1 MARQAL
7 LLVALR
13 AEILLN
19 AARDLLVLAP
29 FVGEYL
35 LGTIAPESA
44 SWAAS
49 FVPLVLLYGGGAVEV
64 RRRLHG

>member
-1 MARQAL
+1 MR
-7 LLVALR
+7 LVPPLV
-13 AEILLN
+13 
-19 AARDLLVLAP
+19 LLVLAP

-49 FVPLVLLYGGGAVEV
+49 FLPLGLLYGGGAVEA